1 MGLDMNV
8 VTWTHNT
15 VACWIFPPLQ
25 FVFLFSL
32 TLSFPSLHSLF
43 FVSSF
48 LSLFFSPPFFGCQI
62 AKTIECIGFSDFPC
76 SLDQIKL
83 SSLPYFYHLMDN
95 IISELTG
102 IYSTLWINDSSFICL
117 HPGGFQLL
125 SIIDKVT
132 VKNFVCASVFIS
144 VSLTFSSLFP
154 LSQSLV
160 YICVFCGYKDF
171 KQFG

>member
-1 MGLDMNV
+1 MNV

-25 FVFLFSL
+25 FAFLFSL
-32 TLSFPSLHSLF
+32 TLSFSSLHTLF

-48 LSLFFSPPFFGCQI
+48 LSFSFSPPFFGCQI
-62 AKTIECIGFSDFPC
+62 AKTIECTGFSDFPC

-83 SSLPYFYHLMDN
+83 SSFPYFYHLMDN
-95 IISELTG
+95 IISELAA

-132 VKNFVCASVFIS
+132 VKIFCLCLCLYLCLPRLFFP
-144 VSLTFSSLFP
+144 FS